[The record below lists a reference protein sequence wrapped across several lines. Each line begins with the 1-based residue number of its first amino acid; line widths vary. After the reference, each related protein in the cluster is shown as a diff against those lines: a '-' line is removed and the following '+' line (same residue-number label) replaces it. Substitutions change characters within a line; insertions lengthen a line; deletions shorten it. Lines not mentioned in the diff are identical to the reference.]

1 MKKIFNTLSILLLL
15 QTASYAQQPSGRTTA
30 TKIADVL
37 AQQPAEE
44 QSKFLLAMK
53 ELENFTS
60 EDVSALLVTL
70 KPQGGP
76 NATVEYATNSYA
88 FYVMQPGK
96 DAARE
101 KYANGLLLALDQVAD
116 KDNKGYVLELLK
128 FCAKNEAVAKVSTF
142 LTDDYLAEKAARVL
156 SAIDTKESS
165 DALNKALT
173 GTVTEKTATAI
184 IGALSEVKNQDAEAR
199 IIELIGQFSSD
210 NFQRNAFTAL
220 SKFGGQKTY
229 DVLYNKAKSVGFGFD
244 RTNASSLLIEFANN
258 LAKNNNHNLATQVAT
273 GVYKEANSESA
284 IGAKVAALELLS
296 RLQPSKQRKEL
307 LKVST
312 GNNAILRNVALGLL
326 GKGASASDMK
336 KIASSLLRLDAQGQ
350 ESVFNFLKTKDS
362 KASIAVIEKSLP
374 KLKGE
379 EAKIA
384 AYNTLSALTEGANTE
399 FLIGQFAT
407 ASTKEADVLKTLLL
421 TSKNAQTID
430 VVNKVIG
437 SADEKTQLALLD
449 VLSKRSNSNSA
460 TQIFSLL
467 NSSNSTVK
475 AAAYTALPN
484 VVNDNDFDK
493 IIEALGKADAK
504 DVNATQQAAI
514 VALQN
519 NAEKANIVKRLSAN
533 ISRSLAPSSA
543 RYFPI
548 FAGEGSDESLKTITN
563 YIGQDNPLRADAIK
577 ALASWSNTSSLD
589 ALTTLLRTEKDATLF
604 STVFDGFIKQLNA
617 SKVNNDQKTILLK
630 DAFEYAQNTRQ
641 KNTALG
647 SLRATGTYSA
657 LAFASKFLEDKDL
670 KGTATDVVMNITAD
684 NKSFIGTDVRQWL
697 ETAQNNLSGS
707 ESSYLREAILRHLAE
722 MPKGESYISMFNG
735 KDLTGWKGLVENPI
749 KRAQMTAKE
758 LAAKQ
763 DIADK
768 KMRENWK
775 AEDGSL
781 VFSGH
786 GDNIATVKQYG
797 DFELVLDWKLDKNG
811 KEPDAGVYLRGTPQ
825 VQMWDISRTD
835 VGAQVGSGGLYNNQK
850 HESKPSKV
858 ADNPLGEWNNMKIK
872 MVGEKVWVWLNGEL
886 VVGNVTLENYWDR
899 NQSIFPTEQIEL
911 QAHGSRVWYRD
922 IFIKELPRKVTYTLS
937 DAEKKEGFEMLFD
950 GTNLDKWTSSTAY
963 EITEEGVLRSNPD
976 AKFGKNIYTKNEYS
990 DFVYR
995 FEFKLTPGANN
1006 GVGIRTPI
1014 EGDAAYLGHE
1024 IQILDDNADVY
1035 KNLASY
1041 QYHGSVYGIIAA
1053 KRGALK
1059 PLGEWNEQEIRVQ
1072 GSKIKVTLNGKVIV
1086 DGDMKEATK
1095 NGTADK
1101 KDHPGLKR
1109 TTGHI
1114 GFLGHGTE
1122 VFFRNI
1128 RVKSL

>member
-1 MKKIFNTLSILLLL
+1 MKRIFNTLSILLLL

-53 ELENFTS
+53 ELENFTP
-60 EDVSALLVTL
+60 EDVAALLVTL

-101 KYANGLLLALDQVAD
+101 KYANGLLLALDQVKD

-173 GTVTEKTATAI
+173 GNVTEKTATAV

-229 DVLYNKAKSVGFGFD
+229 EVLYNKAKSVEFGFD

-258 LAKNNNHNLATQVAT
+258 LAKNNNQNLATQVAT
-273 GVYKEANSESA
+273 RVYKEANGESA

-307 LKVST
+307 LKISSS
-312 GNNAILRNVALGLL
+312 NNAILRNVALGLL
-326 GKGASASDMK
+326 GNGASASDMK
-336 KIASSLLRLDAQGQ
+336 KIASSLLKLDAQGQ
-350 ESVFNFLKTKDS
+350 ESVFNFLRTKDS

-384 AYNTLSALTEGANTE
+384 AYNTLSVLTEGANTE
-399 FLIGQFAT
+399 FLIGQLAT

-449 VLSKRSNSNSA
+449 VLSKRSNPNSA
-460 TQIFSLL
+460 AQIFSLL

-493 IIEALGKADAK
+493 IIEVLGKADAK
-504 DVNATQQAAI
+504 DVNAAQQAAI

-519 NAEKANIVKRLSAN
+519 NADKANIVKRLSEN

-589 ALTTLLRTEKDATLF
+589 ALTALLRTEKDATLF
-604 STVFDGFIKQLNA
+604 STVFDGFIRQLNA

-657 LAFASKFLEDKDL
+657 LAFASRFLEDKDL

-697 ETAQNNLSGS
+697 EKAQNNLSGS
-707 ESSYLREAILRHLAE
+707 ESSYLREAIVRHLAE
-722 MPKGESYISMFNG
+722 MPKGESYVSIFNG

-749 KRAQMTAKE
+749 KRAQMSAKE

-763 DIADK
+763 EIADK

-786 GDNIATVKQYG
+786 GDNIATVKHYG
-797 DFELVLDWKLDKNG
+797 DFELILDWKLDKNG

-886 VVGNVTLENYWDR
+886 VVDNVILENYWDR

-1035 KNLASY
+1035 KNLAPY

-1086 DGDMKEATK
+1086 DGDIKEATK
-1095 NGTADK
+1095 NGAADK